1 MSAAAETEGVYAR
14 ALEFRHEALIYSGDD
29 EFLAGTV
36 PLIRE
41 TLAEDGV
48 ALVAVAEE
56 KIRLLRGELNGESE
70 RVRFVEMAP
79 LGRNPARIIPVW
91 RDFVDEN
98 VGPGRAFCGIGEPV
112 WPGRRGPELDECLRH
127 EALLNLA
134 FDGGPGWRLVCPYDA
149 DGLDDEVLAD
159 AHRSHPVVDEGGMA
173 RASDAYEPT
182 LPGRALE
189 GELSAAPADADEIS
203 FRAETLGSVRRFA
216 SDHAGL
222 AGLGRTRSEDFEFAV
237 NELAGN
243 SVRHGGGGGTA
254 RVWLEDDVLVC
265 EVRDAGV
272 IADPLAGRTRPD
284 ALQLSGRGLWMV
296 NQFCDLVQVR
306 SRPEGTAV
314 RVRMRR

>member
-1 MSAAAETEGVYAR
+1 MNRTEF
-14 ALEFRHEALIYSGDD
+14 LHEALIYSGDE

-36 PLIRE
+36 PLVRE

-48 ALVAVAEE
+48 ALVAVGEE
-56 KIRLLRGELNGESE
+56 KRRLLRGELNGESE
-70 RVRFVEMAP
+70 RVRFVDMAP

-91 RDFVDEN
+91 REFVEAN
-98 VGPGRAFCGIGEPV
+98 VAAGRSFCGIGEPV
-112 WPGRRGPELDECLRH
+112 WPGREGLELDECLRH

-134 FDGGPGWRLVCPYDA
+134 FDGGPGWSLVCPYDA
-149 DGLDDEVLAD
+149 NRLDDDVLAD
-159 AHRSHPVVDEGGMA
+159 AHRSHPVIDEHGVGA
-173 RASDAYEPT
+173 ASDAYEPS
-182 LPGRALE
+182 LAGRALE
-189 GELSAAPADADEIS
+189 GDLPAPPSGADEIS
-203 FRAETLGSVRRFA
+203 FKVETLGSVRRFA
-216 SDHAGL
+216 ADHAGL
-222 AGLGRTRSEDFEFAV
+222 AGLGRTRGEDFEFAV

-254 RVWLEDDVLVC
+254 SVWLEDDALVC

-284 ALQLSGRGLWMV
+284 PLQPMGRGLWMV

-314 RVRMRR
+314 RVRMQR